1 MKTIFIFTAGSIA
14 NFIIAEIAAHPQII
28 DVVLGVLLGALFALL
43 MAVIFVGPSES
54 EQKQETQK
62 PQTQPRKPAQRK
74 PRRIIEQSTPKA
86 QYGLNI
92 FNYTPTEWGIA

>member
-1 MKTIFIFTAGSIA
+1 MKTIFIFVAGST
-14 NFIIAEIAAHPQII
+14 FPGIINQITAHPQIVDI
-28 DVVLGVLLGALFALL
+28 ALGILLGALLGLL
-43 MAVIFVGPSES
+43 VATVFVGPTPTP
-54 EQKQETQK
+54 KVVTPK
-62 PQTQPRKPAQRK
+62 VNKTRK

>member
-1 MKTIFIFTAGSIA
+1 MKTIFIFTSGGIA
-14 NFIIAEIAAHPQII
+14 TIVGNQIAAHPQII
-28 DVVLGVLLGALFALL
+28 DIALGVLLGVLFGLL
-43 MAVIFVGPSES
+43 CACLFVGPS
-54 EQKQETQK
+54 KPKQK
-62 PQTQPRKPAQRK
+62 PQTQTRKPAQRK